1 VDEVKNK
8 ENCRR
13 QTGDAASDTDDHDK
27 FIRCAK
33 QESQIPFA
41 RHSVITADRRGRA
54 GAARR
59 KLEEQEDLHIQQ
71 QTVEQNQAYESERR
85 RKERQERDSIML
97 MADQQIKLQQM
108 AEQYMES
115 EAKCRKDYEI
125 CVGVLRKNMASREK
139 ALTLEEQ
146 EDISIPLVQAL
157 TSLHKTA
164 MTTHQVHQSAPPA
177 GPAPSSKPAEDRG
190 SRVPGGVVVEARA
203 TDAREGK
210 EDEEEEDMVALD
222 TKFSPDSGEQ
232 VLSRCRMRMHL
243 QPPYLYV

>member
-1 VDEVKNK
+1 MMAELPPIQGGK
-8 ENCRR
+8 RMM
-13 QTGDAASDTDDHDK
+13 
-27 FIRCAK
+27 
-33 QESQIPFA
+33 P
-41 RHSVITADRRGRA
+41 
-54 GAARR
+54 
-59 KLEEQEDLHIQQ
+59 KLPPIQGGKGMMTNLHIEQ
-71 QTVEQNQAYESERR
+71 QTSQKNQTYESERQ

-115 EAKCRKDYEI
+115 EAKCSKDYEI
-125 CVGVLRKNMASREK
+125 CVGGLRKDMASREK

-146 EDISIPLVQAL
+146 KDISIPLVQAS

-164 MTTHQVHQSAPPA
+164 LPTHPVHQSAPPA

-190 SRVPGGVVVEARA
+190 SRVPGGVVVEARV
-203 TDAREGK
+203 TDAQKGK
-210 EDEEEEDMVALD
+210 EKEEEEDMVPLD